1 MTVQEWLENVK
12 KLDLLIDAKNAE
24 RDRLMAMATDISPKM
39 PDGMPFSFSG
49 TVSRK
54 VEDAVIKLISLAEET
69 DRLVDQY
76 IDCKQKVIKELEK
89 LPERE
94 YAVLHKRYILYK
106 TWEQI
111 AEELSYSTVQIW
123 RISKNG
129 LKILED
135 VIECNKKQW

>member
-54 VEDAVIKLISLAEET
+54 VEDAVIKLIALAEET